1 MEEEIRQAASAM
13 GRKGGKSRSE
23 AKLAA
28 VRENI
33 KKATASLTPEQR
45 LERAK
50 KASRAAAASMTPE
63 QKKERAR
70 KAVAARWAKKKGLDC
85 GK

>member
-1 MEEEIRQAASAM
+1 MDEIQQAASAM

-50 KASRAAAASMTPE
+50 KASKAATAAMTPE
-63 QKKERAR
+63 QRKERAR
-70 KAVAARWAKKKGLDC
+70 KAVAARWAKKKEQDC
-85 GK
+85 CK